1 MTSTITPANQIATF
15 ANPELGIV
23 SLVTTVQKGFAVT
36 LLDTDAEMIVATKIF
51 PLAMLVQAVNYAKAI
66 ANV

>member
-1 MTSTITPANQIATF
+1 MNLTITPANQIATF
-15 ANPELGIV
+15 ANPELGIA
-23 SLVTTVQKGFAVT
+23 SLVTTAQKGFAVT

-51 PLAMLVQAVNYAKAI
+51 PLAMLVQAINYAKTI

>member
-1 MTSTITPANQIATF
+1 MNSTLTPANQIATF
-15 ANPELGIV
+15 ANPELGIA
-23 SLVTTVQKGFAVT
+23 SLVTTTQKGFAVT
-36 LLDTDAEMIVATKIF
+36 LLDTDAELIVATKIF

>member
-1 MTSTITPANQIATF
+1 MNTTITPANQIATF
-15 ANPELGIV
+15 ANSELGIA
-23 SLVTTVQKGFAVT
+23 SLVTIVKKGFAVT
-36 LLDTDAEMIVATKIF
+36 LLDTDAELIVATKIF

>member
-1 MTSTITPANQIATF
+1 MTSTLTPANQIATF
-15 ANPELGIV
+15 ANPELGIA
-23 SLVTTVQKGFAVT
+23 SLVTTTKKGFAVT